1 MKLALATI
9 LVMLLNP
16 AIGFAAP
23 DKLEVI
29 FLSPNRSASILPF
42 LNKKTKGIYLS
53 RLIAQND
60 TVGYEEEYVIDFS
73 DPEGFEDAPP
83 MRNFEC
89 VSMGDGC
96 FNPQEGYLEE
106 IPGAIKASK
115 GTNKKSKQKKQKENP
130 FELSTFNSDDIALVE
145 CQEGRYFDIFCGKE
159 SNRKVKKANLEVWI
173 DTSASM
179 KNVDY
184 SSEDSYCERRF
195 FASKMKKDCRDGI
208 AFSVFDTARSSLG
221 SYDNLCDY
229 VGSNDGKRIVSWIEA
244 NSADHLVLITDVDEY
259 HGAFREYLERTNA
272 TVRGIGTK
280 PITAK
285 DLIGYTSKLAKSC
298 N

>member
-1 MKLALATI
+1 MKITLAVLFM
-9 LVMLLNP
+9 MLLNP
-16 AIGFAAP
+16 TIGIAAP
-23 DKLEVI
+23 DQLEVI
-29 FLSPNRSASILPF
+29 FLSSHRSASILPY

-53 RLIAQND
+53 SLIAQND
-60 TVGYEEEYVIDFS
+60 VVGYEEEYVIDFS
-73 DPEGFEDAPP
+73 DTEGIEDAAP
-83 MRNFEC
+83 MRKFKC

-96 FNPQEGYLEE
+96 FNPQEGYLDE
-106 IPGAIKASK
+106 IPGAIKATKS
-115 GTNKKSKQKKQKENP
+115 NKKEKPKKEKENP
-130 FELSTFNSDDIALVE
+130 FEMSTFNSDDIALVE

-159 SNRKVKKANLEVWI
+159 SSRAVKKANLEIWI

-184 SSEDSYCERRF
+184 SSGESYCERRF
-195 FASKMKKDCRDGI
+195 FASKIKKDCRDGV

-244 NSADHLVLITDVDEY
+244 NSAKHLVLITDVDEY

-272 TVRGIGTK
+272 TIRGIGTTQ
-280 PITAK
+280 ILAK
-285 DLIGYTSKLAKSC
+285 DLSKYTDKLSKSC